1 MIHFFTML
9 NTIRLPDKNELRM
22 KLLKI
27 KHKTFISSAELPSGF
42 EKCGKK
48 WAGLSWAGPLG
59 SFPKRVTN
67 KQMKYQKK
75 RNSFPGCTAS
85 NNKNRKFH
93 YPPISLLKQKS
104 FFKKNAL

>member
-48 WAGLSWAGPLG
+48 WAGLSWAGPSG
-59 SFPKRVTN
+59 PFTKCVTN

-75 RNSFPGCTAS
+75 SEDSIPLLVARHLTTKTKNSITPQLVF
-85 NNKNRKFH
+85 
-93 YPPISLLKQKS
+93 
-104 FFKKNAL
+104 